1 MANSDYLRKQAQL
14 LRQWA
19 RGCFDMKT
27 AEHLRLKA
35 DEFEARTDQD
45 DDIPPAFMSRGNDH
59 SGDME
64 QRLGSS

>member
-1 MANSDYLRKQAQL
+1 MVTSDYLRRQAQL

-35 DEFEARTDQD
+35 DEFEARADED
-45 DDIPPAFMSRGNDH
+45 DEIPPAFMRRGNGH
-59 SGDME
+59 SGDMD
-64 QRLGSS
+64 RD